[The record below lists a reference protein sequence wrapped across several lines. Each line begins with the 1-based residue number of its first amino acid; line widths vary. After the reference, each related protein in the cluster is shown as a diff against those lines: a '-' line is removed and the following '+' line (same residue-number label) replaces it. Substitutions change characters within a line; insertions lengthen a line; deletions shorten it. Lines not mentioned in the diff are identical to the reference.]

1 MQNTSLCSVVSIA
14 PQISVIMAV
23 RNCAPY
29 LAESIDSILN
39 QTFEDFEFIIVDD
52 SSTDATPQILAD
64 YAARDARI
72 RILRNEQ
79 NLKLA
84 ASLNIAL
91 RVVRAPLI
99 ARMDGDDWSYPERLE
114 KQYAFMKTNSQVTVC
129 GTWLAC
135 YETGELWK
143 RPIAHSDI
151 SAQMLFNSS
160 IVHPSVMIYRDTLKN
175 IGGYDETMPLAQD
188 YDLWARLALCSDTQ
202 FANIPQV
209 LLRYR
214 VYPELDRSS
223 YNARQAHV
231 ANMIRCKLLHRLG
244 LLPTD
249 EQLRYHRILG
259 GVEAPRGVQDIIA
272 CLAWKGALLD
282 ANKNAQFC
290 GQDALEGL
298 LSNVMP
304 RMLWRMVREFLARA
318 WRSVAPQCVRKIYYH
333 LRIVLHKVL

>member
-160 IVHPSVMIYRDTLKN
+160 IVHPSVMGQKRIARGGNSPWRYVQMANKQFVR
-175 IGGYDETMPLAQD
+175 IGGQAGIQKACGILVGNEHLKVLMTLGAQTVQQPFQWGFAPDGGDGKGCLHAADGLGFSLRLLAPQLARCQARMRKGRNVTMFCNTVLAAAGFTAD
-188 YDLWARLALCSDTQ
+188 MLKY
-202 FANIPQV
+202 
-209 LLRYR
+209 
-214 VYPELDRSS
+214 
-223 YNARQAHV
+223 ARQYP
-231 ANMIRCKLLHRLG
+231 RL
-244 LLPTD
+244 
-249 EQLRYHRILG
+249 
-259 GVEAPRGVQDIIA
+259 
-272 CLAWKGALLD
+272 C
-282 ANKNAQFC
+282 
-290 GQDALEGL
+290 
-298 LSNVMP
+298 
-304 RMLWRMVREFLARA
+304 
-318 WRSVAPQCVRKIYYH
+318 
-333 LRIVLHKVL
+333 